1 MIPSLPSFFFFY
13 SERCLEFHLYFHSPS
28 YFSYSSTLWFQTKV
42 SREPLSRTP
51 GNPLKDL
58 LAELSLKIETSTNA
72 NQSDG
77 RMPGLSEGWS
87 KVLKTF

>member
-1 MIPSLPSFFFFY
+1 MIPSLPSFFFY
-13 SERCLEFHLYFHSPS
+13 SERCLEFHLYLHSPS
-28 YFSYSSTLWFQTKV
+28 YSSYSSRLWFQTKV

-58 LAELSLKIETSTNA
+58 LAELSLKIETGTDA
-72 NQSDG
+72 NQGDE
-77 RMPGLSEGWS
+77 RMPGFSGGWS